1 MNIDDNEQI
10 EAHKVILTAVSP
22 SPDQQKFEI
31 EAYIQ
36 EMEQLK
42 AEIMELKN
50 VINKTN
56 EEKQK
61 QSNKVSEYRKE
72 LEIEKNKNIYVN
84 LTTIENENLKTELKA
99 IKENILEK
107 DSEHKKEI
115 EELKLKIKT
124 MNIEKAQYKEPKP
137 DDNKVIKE
145 YKCNECDFKTNW
157 LVNSKEHRIS
167 CKKNKRE
174 KNNNYTCANSKN
186 IGII

>member
-61 QSNKVSEYRKE
+61 QSNKLIEYRKE
-72 LEIEKNKNIYVN
+72 LEIEKNKNKRQRKQTEHTAATP
-84 LTTIENENLKTELKA
+84 TTSLCPGVGN
-99 IKENILEK
+99 
-107 DSEHKKEI
+107 
-115 EELKLKIKT
+115 
-124 MNIEKAQYKEPKP
+124 Q
-137 DDNKVIKE
+137 
-145 YKCNECDFKTNW
+145 
-157 LVNSKEHRIS
+157 
-167 CKKNKRE
+167 
-174 KNNNYTCANSKN
+174 
-186 IGII
+186 